1 MSLAGFDLFQELK
14 LANQLP
20 KQIEF
25 ARVGQGFFATVYNYL
40 SGQAISQSVCTGYA
54 TTQDL
59 ALEKALTEYIER
71 KAYSEA
77 YHARYDWATQSSTDG
92 FAAFPIEGCVSVA
105 KSRARTNA
113 LHEAIERYAW
123 ATWWDELEIAAS
135 VTRGWQP
142 SSLPGAVH
150 DLADEV
156 RKRLP
161 PLRYY
166 LIEPKMIGG
175 HPVTT
180 IIFAEIEGGGF
191 LSGGACDSPS
201 SKGSAIVRAMTELTR
216 HALALL
222 KLKRSMLEPLTHYEQ
237 KLKFF
242 GCGHGDSL
250 VHDRLNRSGAV
261 GIELPPLEID
271 LGIVHSFGHKVAVHR
286 CLFERQP
293 SFVAGSVDRL
303 CL

>member
-1 MSLAGFDLFQELK
+1 MSSVGIGLFQELK
-14 LANQLP
+14 LTNQLP
-20 KQIEF
+20 KHIEF
-25 ARVGQGFFATVYNYL
+25 ARAGQGFFATVYNYL

-77 YHARYDWATQSSTDG
+77 YHSSYDWVTQSSTDG
-92 FAAFPIEGCVSVA
+92 FAAFPIEGCASVSR
-105 KSRARTNA
+105 SRARTNA
-113 LHEAIERYAW
+113 LNEAIERFAW
-123 ATWWDELEIAAS
+123 ATWWDNPAIAAS
-135 VTRGWQP
+135 VAHSWKP
-142 SSLPGAVH
+142 SSLPGAVSG
-150 DLADEV
+150 LAEEIE
-156 RKRLP
+156 KRLP

-166 LIEPKMIGG
+166 LIKPKMADG

-191 LSGGACDSPS
+191 LSGGACDSS
-201 SKGSAIVRAMTELTR
+201 STEDTAIVRAMTELTR

-242 GCGHGDSL
+242 GCGYGDSL
-250 VHDRLNRSGAV
+250 VHERLNRLASLA
-261 GIELPPLEID
+261 IELPPLAVD
-271 LGIVHSFGHKVAVHR
+271 FGVVHSFGHKVAVHR
-286 CLFERQP
+286 CLFEKQP

>member
-1 MSLAGFDLFQELK
+1 MSSIGIDLFHELK
-14 LANQLP
+14 LTNQLP
-20 KQIEF
+20 KHIEF
-25 ARVGQGFFATVYNYL
+25 ARAGQGFFATVYNYL

-54 TTQDL
+54 ATQEL

-77 YHARYDWATQSSTDG
+77 YHSGYDWVTQSSTDG
-92 FAAFPIEGCVSVA
+92 FAAFPIDRCASVA

-123 ATWWDELEIAAS
+123 ATWWDDLEIAAS
-135 VTRGWQP
+135 VTRAWQP
-142 SSLPGAVH
+142 SSLPGLVSG
-150 DLADEV
+150 LAEEIE
-156 RKRLP
+156 KRLP

-166 LIEPKMIGG
+166 LIEPKMIDG
-175 HPVTT
+175 HSVTT
-180 IIFAEIEGGGF
+180 IIFAEIKGGGF

-216 HALALL
+216 HALALV
-222 KLKRSMLEPLTHYEQ
+222 KLKRSILGPLTHYEQ

-242 GCGHGDSL
+242 GSGDGDSL
-250 VHDRLNRSGAV
+250 VHDRLNKLGSV
-261 GIELPPLEID
+261 GIELPPLAVD
-271 LGIVHSFGHKVAVHR
+271 FGIAHSFGHKVAVHR